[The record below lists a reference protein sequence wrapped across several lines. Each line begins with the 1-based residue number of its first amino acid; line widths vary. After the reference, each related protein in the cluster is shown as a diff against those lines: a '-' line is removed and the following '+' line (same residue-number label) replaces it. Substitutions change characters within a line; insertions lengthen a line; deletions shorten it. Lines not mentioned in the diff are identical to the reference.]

1 MTNPHTTA
9 AAEALRATP
18 SAVDPARRI
27 GTVCEL
33 GRVYAGQCLVQGL
46 LGEGGQ
52 AEVYLVEHQILKS
65 RLALKVL
72 KPTSRIQPDL
82 VTRFRA
88 ESRALWELKHPNFVQ
103 VHAAGDDPEIGP
115 YMLME
120 LLEGNTLRH
129 LLELRAR
136 LPIEIALPLVIAI
149 AETAQAMHD
158 AGIIHRDLKPENVFV
173 TLSAAHGGKRGVKIL
188 DLGAAKIA
196 KYGQPETAVSKPVG
210 TGKYMSPEHIRSLP
224 LSHRSDVYSLGLITF
239 EVLAGCSPFGHDH
252 PGVPTPIE
260 YKMWQCNAEP
270 PLLDVFVPGCPRDVA
285 VVVSQALRK
294 NPDERFA
301 SMTAFAAALRSAY
314 QSHLAAKAR
323 GGTAKLEVGGPMT
336 ESDLDAILCS
346 PGSEGSWSNLIAN
359 ARHTTSGA
367 VLAKATT
374 GTGTHMME
382 GTEDK
387 LEVVA
392 HLVMQIGPSPGH
404 RYALTRGTYV
414 VGRDR
419 DVDLYIND
427 PSLSA
432 HHAKIV
438 VHPTGIVEVT
448 DESSTNGTF
457 VDDVRVP
464 FAVPKHGARLRFG
477 TVSLD
482 VAYVDKLRRLS
493 AVEGTVR
500 VESSSGASGVVPVV
514 RPALATRESPV
525 ARSPAGGV
533 PVTQSLEPVHAPVHA
548 TVPMPVKGA
557 GPGITAPAYLSGAPH
572 IPAPPVVS
580 SSDRQKQSTVVAII
594 VGCSVGVLVITLV
607 YFLLQSGRL

>member
-1 MTNPHTTA
+1 
-9 AAEALRATP
+9 
-18 SAVDPARRI
+18 
-27 GTVCEL
+27 
-33 GRVYAGQCLVQGL
+33 
-46 LGEGGQ
+46 
-52 AEVYLVEHQILKS
+52 
-65 RLALKVL
+65 
-72 KPTSRIQPDL
+72 
-82 VTRFRA
+82 
-88 ESRALWELKHPNFVQ
+88 
-103 VHAAGDDPEIGP
+103 
-115 YMLME
+115 
-120 LLEGNTLRH
+120 
-129 LLELRAR
+129 
-136 LPIEIALPLVIAI
+136 
-149 AETAQAMHD
+149 
-158 AGIIHRDLKPENVFV
+158 
-173 TLSAAHGGKRGVKIL
+173 
-188 DLGAAKIA
+188 
-196 KYGQPETAVSKPVG
+196 
-210 TGKYMSPEHIRSLP
+210 
-224 LSHRSDVYSLGLITF
+224 
-239 EVLAGCSPFGHDH
+239 
-252 PGVPTPIE
+252 
-260 YKMWQCNAEP
+260 MWQCNAEP
-270 PLLDVFVPGCPRDVA
+270 PLLDVFLPGCPRDVA
-285 VVVSQALRK
+285 AVVSQALRK

-301 SMTAFAAALRSAY
+301 SMTAFAAALRSAF
-314 QSHLAAKAR
+314 QSYLAAKAR

-336 ESDLDAILCS
+336 ESDLDAILRS

-359 ARHTTSGA
+359 ARHATSGA

-374 GTGTHMME
+374 GTGTQMME

-448 DESSTNGTF
+448 DDSSTNGTF

-500 VESSSGASGVVPVV
+500 VESSSGASGVVPIV

-525 ARSPAGGV
+525 ARSPAAGV
-533 PVTQSLEPVHAPVHA
+533 PVTQALEPVSPPVLA
-548 TVPMPVKGA
+548 TVPMPVRGA
-557 GPGITAPAYLSGAPH
+557 PPALTAPAYLSSATH

-580 SSDRQKQSTVVAII
+580 SNARQKQSTLVAII